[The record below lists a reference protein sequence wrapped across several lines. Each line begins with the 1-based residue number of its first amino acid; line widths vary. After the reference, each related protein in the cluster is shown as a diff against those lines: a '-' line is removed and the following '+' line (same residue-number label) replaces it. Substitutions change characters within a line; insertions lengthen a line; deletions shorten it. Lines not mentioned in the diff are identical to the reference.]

1 MSLLQM
7 SLSGGMMILA
17 VVLVRAF
24 ALHRLPKRFFVLLW
38 MLVLARLL
46 IPFSLPSACSIYSL
60 MDQAAPVSSAVTE
73 ASPLLRTPIL
83 HGSGAVSA
91 PTVSEGGASI
101 HVDPW
106 SAIWLAGMLGCGLF
120 FAVAYVKCRRKFR
133 EALPVHGGFVEGWLM
148 LHPFH
153 RPISVRQSDRIA
165 APLTY
170 GILRPVI
177 LLPKSAELND
187 TETLRYVLTHEWV
200 HIRRFDGLLKL
211 ALTAALCVY
220 WFNPLVWVMVLL
232 ANRDIELACDE
243 AVLKLLGGET
253 KAGYAL
259 ALLRMEE
266 KRSGLL
272 AIGSHFSKNSL
283 EERIKAMLKRKKT
296 SLAALLA
303 AVVLIGGTG
312 AVFATSAKAE
322 NQDASLRPG
331 AEAETTYSTEAKDSL
346 MSYTDADGVTYY
358 SWDEGKTW
366 TPMTE
371 EEFAAAYPDSEVEW
385 WTAEEYADWLENEK
399 KELQSIIGS
408 KGWTS
413 GTGWFTWTQ
422 EMVDETIAEYEDV
435 LAMIENGYLVS
446 KSVDGDEDT
455 LIMSG
460 APMLAAETEDDDV
473 SIMAHVDNGGLTYYG
488 IDDELVMAL
497 GEKNKNLDYKA
508 LFTEYKGHGISYDKD
523 GNLYWN
529 GQLVRIFVD
538 GVEYEGG
545 FFSQYEHYDP
555 DGTVDLHTVRERKD
569 NGDGSYDPMGKLV
582 RIEEFEPDQMFMDAL
597 DCQREMNRIQAEAD
611 ARTESELAP
620 YLEFGLTYSFERFQK
635 SNWLR
640 MTWNGQPVRSL
651 FDPERQLWACNSL
664 GTKGLNLEA
673 VYENGKL
680 TGLRESQEDS
690 SIETGTVIDEEAAVA
705 ESDRNDG
712 SGETI
717 AQRMERYASYGVS
730 YQEIGG
736 KKIIRYHGQAVD
748 SFTDIAPDGSV
759 FSVGSTDGGE
769 ISLTTVYDKDGG
781 LSGVKPFISYRF

>member
-7 SLSGGMMILA
+7 SLSGGVMILA
-17 VVLVRAF
+17 AALVRTF
-24 ALHRLPKRFFVLLW
+24 ALHRLPKRFFILLW
-38 MLVLARLL
+38 TLVLARLL
-46 IPFSLPSACSIYSL
+46 VPFSLPSACSVYSL
-60 MDQAAPVSSAVTE
+60 MDQAALVSTTITGTV
-73 ASPLLRTPIL
+73 PLPRTPIL
-83 HGSGAVSA
+83 H
-91 PTVSEGGASI
+91 EGGTAPNPI
-101 HVDPW
+101 VFAGGEAMRADPW
-106 SAIWLAGMLGCGLF
+106 TLLWLAGMLGCGLF
-120 FAVAYVKCRRKFR
+120 FTVTYVKCRRKFR
-133 EALPVHGGFVEGWLM
+133 EALPVHDEFVEGWLM
-148 LHPFH
+148 LHPLH
-153 RPISVRQSDRIA
+153 RPISVRQSDRIT

-177 LLPKSAELND
+177 LLPKSAGSAD

-211 ALTAALCVY
+211 ALTAALCVH

-243 AVLKLLGGET
+243 GVLKLLGGEA

-266 KRSGLL
+266 RKSGLSM
-272 AIGSHFSKNSL
+272 AGSHFSKNSL

-303 AVVLIGGTG
+303 AVVLISGTG
-312 AVFATSAKAE
+312 AIFATSAKAE

-371 EEFAAAYPDSEVEW
+371 EEFAAACPDSEVEW
-385 WTAEEYADWLENEK
+385 WTTEEYAAWLENEK

-408 KGWTS
+408 KGWTPS
-413 GTGWFTWTQ
+413 TGWFTWTQ
-422 EMVDETIAEYEDV
+422 EMVDETIAKYEEV

-460 APMLAAETEDDDV
+460 GPMQATVTDE
-473 SIMAHVDNGGLTYYG
+473 G
-488 IDDELVMAL
+488 DELEDEL
-497 GEKNKNLDYKA
+497 EKIKIDYER
-508 LFTEYKGHGISYDKD
+508 LLEEYERCKLTQNND

-529 GQLVRIFVD
+529 GQRVRIFAD
-538 GVEYEGG
+538 GAEYAGG
-545 FFSQYEHYDP
+545 YASQYEHYDP
-555 DGTVDLHTVRERKD
+555 EGTIDVRTVRERVD
-569 NGDGSYDPMGKLV
+569 NGDGSYDLMGSLV
-582 RIEEFEPDQMFMDAL
+582 RLEEFEPDQMFLDAL
-597 DCQREMNRIQAEAD
+597 EGQRYVNAENQSVA
-611 ARTESELAP
+611 ELTDRELER
-620 YLEFGLTYSFERFQK
+620 YTEFGLAYRFDFNQETG
-635 SNWLR
+635 SLV

-680 TGLRESQEDS
+680 TGLRDSQEDAS
-690 SIETGTVIDEEAAVA
+690 VEAGAVIDEEASVA
-705 ESDRNDG
+705 ESDGNDG

-717 AQRMERYASYGVS
+717 AQRMDRYASYGVS

-736 KKIIRYHGQAVD
+736 KKIIRYKGKAVD
-748 SFTDIAPDGSV
+748 SFADIRPDGGV

-769 ISLTTVYDKDGG
+769 IDLVTVYDRNGKLAGIDIAKD
-781 LSGVKPFISYRF
+781 

>member
-7 SLSGGMMILA
+7 SISGGIIILA
-17 VVLVRAF
+17 VVLVRTF

-38 MLVLARLL
+38 TLVLARLL
-46 IPFSLPSACSIYSL
+46 VPFSLPAACSVYSL
-60 MDQAAPVSSAVTE
+60 MGQAAPVSTAITE
-73 ASPLLRTPIL
+73 TTPLPQTPIL
-83 HGSGAVSA
+83 H
-91 PTVSEGGASI
+91 EGGAAPNPTVFASSAAMRA
-101 HVDPW
+101 DPW
-106 SAIWLAGMLGCGLF
+106 TLLWLAGMLGCGLF

-133 EALPVHGGFVEGWLM
+133 EALLVHDEFIESWLM
-148 LHPFH
+148 LHPLH

-187 TETLRYVLTHEWV
+187 AETLRCVLTHEWV
-200 HIRRFDGLLKL
+200 HIRQFDGLLKL
-211 ALTAALCVY
+211 ALTAALCVH

-243 AVLKLLGGET
+243 AVLKLLGGEA

-266 KRSGLL
+266 RKSGLSI
-272 AIGSHFSKNSL
+272 AGSHFSKNSL

-303 AVVLIGGTG
+303 AVLLIGGTG

-331 AEAETTYSTEAKDSL
+331 AEAETTYSTDSL
-346 MSYTDADGVTYY
+346 MSYTDADGITYY

-366 TPMTE
+366 IPMTD
-371 EEFAAAYPDSEVEW
+371 EEFTKAYPDPDVEW
-385 WTAEEYADWLENEK
+385 WTAEEYAAWLENEK

-408 KGWTS
+408 KGWS
-413 GTGWFTWTQ
+413 PSTGWFTWTQ
-422 EMVDETIAEYEDV
+422 EMVDETIAKYEEV

-460 APMLAAETEDDDV
+460 EPMQATATEE
-473 SIMAHVDNGGLTYYG
+473 G
-488 IDDELVMAL
+488 DEL
-497 GEKNKNLDYKA
+497 EKIKIDYER
-508 LFTEYKGHGISYDKD
+508 LLEEYERCKLTQNND

-529 GQLVRIFVD
+529 GQRVRIFAD
-538 GVEYEGG
+538 GAEYDGG
-545 FFSQYEHYDP
+545 YASQYEHYDP
-555 DGTVDLHTVRERKD
+555 EGTIDVRTVRERVD
-569 NGDGSYDPMGKLV
+569 NGDGSYDLMGPLV
-582 RIEEFEPDQMFMDAL
+582 RLEEFEPDQMFLDAL
-597 DCQREMNRIQAEAD
+597 EGQRYVNAENQSVA
-611 ARTESELAP
+611 ELTDRELER
-620 YLEFGLTYSFERFQK
+620 YTEFGLAYRFDFNQETG
-635 SNWLR
+635 SLV

-680 TGLRESQEDS
+680 TGLRESQEDAGV
-690 SIETGTVIDEEAAVA
+690 EAGAVIDEEATVS
-705 ESDRNDG
+705 ESDGNDG

-736 KKIIRYHGQAVD
+736 KKIIRYKGKAVD
-748 SFTDIAPDGSV
+748 SFADIRPDGGV

-769 ISLTTVYDKDGG
+769 IDLVTVYDRNGKLAGIDIAKD
-781 LSGVKPFISYRF
+781 

>member
-1 MSLLQM
+1 M

-17 VVLVRAF
+17 AALVRTL

-38 MLVLARLL
+38 TLVLARLL
-46 IPFSLPSACSIYSL
+46 VPFSLPSACSVYSL
-60 MDQAAPVSSAVTE
+60 MDQAAPVSTTITE
-73 ASPLLRTPIL
+73 ATPLPYSPIL
-83 HGSGAVSA
+83 NESEAAPNPAVF
-91 PTVSEGGASI
+91 VGGEAMRA
-101 HVDPW
+101 DPW
-106 SAIWLAGMLGCGLF
+106 TLLWLAGMLGCGLF

-133 EALPVHGGFVEGWLM
+133 EALPVHDEFVEDWLM
-148 LHPFH
+148 LHPLH
-153 RPISVRQSDRIA
+153 RPISVRQSDRIT

-187 TETLRYVLTHEWV
+187 TETLRCVLTHEWV

-211 ALTAALCVY
+211 ALTAALCVH
-220 WFNPLVWVMVLL
+220 WFNPLVWAMVLL

-243 AVLKLLGGET
+243 AVLKLLGGEA

-266 KRSGLL
+266 RKSGLSM
-272 AIGSHFSKNSL
+272 AGSHFSKNSL
-283 EERIKAMLKRKKT
+283 EERIKAMLNRKKT

-322 NQDASLRPG
+322 NQDAPLRPG

-385 WTAEEYADWLENEK
+385 WTAEEYSAWLENEK
-399 KELQSIIGS
+399 QELQSAIGS
-408 KGWTS
+408 QGWTAS
-413 GTGWFTWTQ
+413 TGWFTWTQ
-422 EMVDETIAEYEDV
+422 EMVDETIAEYEKI

-460 APMLAAETEDDDV
+460 GPMQATVTDE
-473 SIMAHVDNGGLTYYG
+473 G
-488 IDDELVMAL
+488 DELEDEL
-497 GEKNKNLDYKA
+497 EKIKIDYER
-508 LFTEYKGHGISYDKD
+508 LLEEYERCKLTFNNNSSG
-523 GNLYWN
+523 LYWN
-529 GQLVRIFVD
+529 GQRVRIFAD
-538 GVEYEGG
+538 GAEYDGG
-545 FFSQYEHYDP
+545 YVSQYEHYDP
-555 DGTVDLHTVRERKD
+555 EGTIDVRTVRERVD
-569 NGDGSYDPMGKLV
+569 NGDGSYDLMGPLV
-582 RIEEFEPDQMFMDAL
+582 RLEEFEPDQMFLDAL
-597 DCQREMNRIQAEAD
+597 DCQIELNQMQVED
-611 ARTESELAP
+611 EARTAAELAP
-620 YLEFGLTYSFERFQK
+620 YSEFGLAYSFDPNQETG
-635 SNWLR
+635 SLV

-680 TGLRESQEDS
+680 TGLRESQEDAS
-690 SIETGTVIDEEAAVA
+690 VEAGAVIDEETAVA
-705 ESDRNDG
+705 ESDGNDG

-736 KKIIRYHGQAVD
+736 KKIIRYKGKAVD
-748 SFTDIAPDGSV
+748 SFADIRPDGGV

-769 ISLTTVYDKDGG
+769 IDLVTVYDRNGKLAGIDIAKD
-781 LSGVKPFISYRF
+781 